1 MQKWR
6 FPAGVVP
13 MFQLFILFRLLF
25 SLGTLL
31 NFRGQHMRYPGGW
44 AALVSIIE
52 CGLLLV
58 YLSLPFF
65 RRRMGRFF
73 LPVGLMI
80 ASLGPWLENLMMV
93 NSFNNPA
100 FNEPVAL
107 GLDFQRLL
115 LISSQF
121 QLAFLLFVPQLL
133 ISWQYSLRWTLY
145 YNLFLIGLDVLALL
159 VLPTPRPG
167 FGAMT
172 ASRIV
177 PRTFLFLLLG
187 FIVNR
192 LSAEQKERA
201 EQLEAA
207 NLRLS
212 QQAAALEELATTRE
226 RNRLAREIHDTLAH
240 TLSGLAVNLEAAAA
254 LRERDPQQSGAI
266 LEQSLAVTRSGLVET
281 RRSIQALRATPL
293 EDMGLK
299 LALEA
304 LARSCAE
311 RLGLK
316 MELQVEA
323 PPYPLQPEVEHCV
336 YRAAEEGLRNIGD
349 HARASR
355 FTLSLQFADRQLRFR
370 LRDDG
375 RGFDPDA
382 GALQGHFGLIGMRER
397 VESLGGAFEVITAP
411 GRGTELVIQLEARPL

>member
-1 MQKWR
+1 ML
-6 FPAGVVP
+6 
-13 MFQLFILFRLLF
+13 QLFIIFRLLL
-25 SLGTLL
+25 SLGTLI
-31 NFRGQHMRYPGGW
+31 NFQGRHMRYPGGW
-44 AALVSIIE
+44 AALVGVIE
-52 CGLLLV
+52 TGLLLI
-58 YLSLPFF
+58 YLLLPFF
-65 RRRMGRFF
+65 RKRMGKYFI
-73 LPVGLMI
+73 PVGLVV
-80 ASLGPWLENLMMV
+80 ATLGPWVENFMMV
-93 NSFNNPA
+93 NSFDNPA
-100 FNEPVAL
+100 FSDPETI

-115 LISSQF
+115 MISSQF
-121 QLAFLLFVPQLL
+121 QLAFMLFVPQLL

-167 FGAMT
+167 FGAMS

-201 EQLEAA
+201 DQLEAA

-212 QQAAALEELATTRE
+212 QHAAALEELATTRE

-254 LRERDPQQSGAI
+254 LRQRDPQQSGEI
-266 LEQSLAVTRSGLVET
+266 IDQSLAVTRSGLVET
-281 RRSIQALRATPL
+281 RRSIQALRASPL

-316 MELQVEA
+316 MELEIRLPA
-323 PPYPLQPEVEHCV
+323 EPLAPEVEHCL
-336 YRAAEEGLRNIGD
+336 YRAVEEGLRNIGE
-349 HARASR
+349 HAQASR
-355 FTLSLQFADRQLRFR
+355 FSLRLRPEAGGLYLT

-375 RGFDPDA
+375 RGFDPPA
-382 GALQGHFGLIGMRER
+382 AQRSEQYGLVGMRER
-397 VESLGGAFEVITAP
+397 VESLGGQFEVISAP
-411 GRGTELVIQLEARPL
+411 GKGTELRICLEARPL